1 MTLLNNLFHDRV
13 TSGFALSI
21 STGLAMET
29 LFTPREAVYDP
40 DRVAPVR
47 VSVTKYSYLYINIQT
62 LIRNLLQ
69 ALPRERL
76 DAISPPMLVEVL
88 AQEMEIIQDLLRIEG
103 QGVCQARFFSTD
115 YSRLFNGYDHFKPR
129 IDKTPLQ
136 KRLRWVSDQAKGMLL
151 AEDQSILRVRDHFD
165 IVAPYN
171 VLMLTHLPLDLLS
184 YPIFRSLELLES
196 HTGKIKDR
204 LEFNSKYHHFD
215 DAGFE
220 RLPFNRPLLYIF
232 GDSSMI
238 VPTGLKIRRS
248 VLELAKTHRWTP
260 ITSVQRVKMDLQTLF
275 KDDPLLKDLRKV
287 PNF

>member
-1 MTLLNNLFHDRV
+1 MGLLNNLFHDRV

-40 DRVAPVR
+40 ERVAPLR
-47 VSVTKYSYLYINIQT
+47 VSVSKYNYLFVNIQT

-76 DAISPPMLVEVL
+76 DGVSPPMLVEVL
-88 AQEMEIIQDLLRIEG
+88 QQEIEIIQDLLRIEG
-103 QGVCQARFFSTD
+103 QGVCQPTFYSTD
-115 YSRLFNGYDHFKPR
+115 YSRLLNGYDHFRLR
-129 IDKTPLQ
+129 IDKTPIQ
-136 KRLRWVSDQAKGMLL
+136 KRLRWVSDQAKQMLL
-151 AEDQSILRVRDHFD
+151 DENKSILKVRDHFSLT
-165 IVAPYN
+165 APYS

-238 VPTGLKIRRS
+238 VPTGLKIRRTI
-248 VLELAKTHRWTP
+248 LELAKTQRWTP
-260 ITSVQRVKMDLQTLF
+260 ITSVQRVRMDLQKQF
-275 KDDPLLKDLRKV
+275 KDDPLLNDLRKV